1 MDQNKRNHGSKK
13 MQRIKYILFDVVA
26 VLLAW
31 ALFFL
36 FRRIEIESN
45 VVREIQLFSP
55 IYNFEKLIIGIPFFW
70 LFIFWVSGY
79 YNKPFLKSRL
89 HEFAQTFLSTLIGCT
104 ILFFLLL
111 LNDPVVNYKD
121 YYLSFIVLFL
131 IYFSVVY
138 LFRYMITRKTTE
150 RIHNRTIGF
159 NTIIIGTGEK
169 AKQIYGQLQSMKLS
183 SGNFINGFV
192 SCEEHMVIDGSLIL
206 GDISQLNDI
215 IEANQIEEVIIALDN
230 NDRNAL
236 LPIFNILYH
245 HDVTVKVAPQLYDYL
260 IGGVRMTSIFGAPL
274 VSALDVR
281 LNEFEKNV
289 KRLFDILFS
298 CFVIILVSPFCMIL
312 SLLIK
317 LTSDGPV
324 FYKQERVGLHGKL
337 FHILKFRTMVSD
349 AEASGPQLASSDDQR
364 ITKIGRILR
373 RFRIDELPQFIN
385 VLKGDMSIV
394 GPRPERPYYEEQI
407 AQKVPYYGIVHKV
420 KPGITSWGM
429 VKYGYATDV
438 DKMVERLKYDI
449 IYLENIS
456 LLVDLK
462 ILIYTVKTVVSG
474 RGM

>member
-1 MDQNKRNHGSKK
+1 

-31 ALFFL
+31 ALFFF
-36 FRRIEIESN
+36 FRRVEIESN

-89 HEFAQTFLSTLIGCT
+89 QEFAQTFLSTLIGCT

-111 LNDPVVNYKD
+111 LNDPVISYKD
-121 YYLSFIVLFL
+121 YYLSFIVLFF

-169 AKQIYGQLQSMKLS
+169 ARQIYEQLQSMKLS

-192 SCEEHMVIDGSLIL
+192 SCEEHMEVDGSLIL
-206 GDISQLNDI
+206 GDMSQLNNI
-215 IEANQIEEVIIALDN
+215 IEVNQIEEVIIALDN

-236 LPIFNILYH
+236 LPIFNILYY
-245 HDVTVKVAPQLYDYL
+245 HDVTVRVAPQLYDYL

-274 VSALDVR
+274 VSAMDVR
-281 LNEFEKNV
+281 MNEFEKNL
-289 KRLFDILFS
+289 KRLFDIIFS
-298 CFVIILVSPFCMIL
+298 CIVIVLVSPFCLIL

-324 FYKQERVGLHGKL
+324 FYMQERVGVHGKL
-337 FHILKFRTMVSD
+337 FHILKFRTMVCN
-349 AEASGPQLASSDDQR
+349 AEEAGPQLASSDDQR

-394 GPRPERPYYEEQI
+394 GPRPERPYYEAQI

-438 DKMVERLKYDI
+438 DKMIERLQYDI

>member
-1 MDQNKRNHGSKK
+1 MEQNKRNHGSKK
-13 MQRIKYILFDVVA
+13 TQRIKYILFDVVA

-79 YNKPFLKSRL
+79 YNNPFLKSRL
-89 HEFAQTFLSTLIGCT
+89 QEFAQTFLSTLIGCT

-111 LNDPVVNYKD
+111 LNDPVISYKD
-121 YYLSFIVLFL
+121 YYLSFIVLFF

-169 AKQIYGQLQSMKLS
+169 AKQIYEQLQSMKLS

-192 SCEEHMVIDGSLIL
+192 SCEENEAVDGSHIL
-206 GDISQLNDI
+206 GDLSQLNDI
-215 IEANQIEEVIIALDN
+215 IEENQIEEVIIALDN

-236 LPIFNILYH
+236 LPIFNILYY
-245 HDVTVKVAPQLYDYL
+245 HDVTVRVAPQLYDYL

-274 VSALDVR
+274 VSAMDVR
-281 LNEFEKNV
+281 MNEFEKNL
-289 KRLFDILFS
+289 KRLFDIIFS
-298 CFVIILVSPFCMIL
+298 CVVIVLVFPFCLIL

-317 LTSDGPV
+317 LTSEGPV

-337 FHILKFRTMVSD
+337 FRILKFRTMVCD

-394 GPRPERPYYEEQI
+394 GPRPERPYYEAQI

-438 DKMVERLKYDI
+438 DKMVERLQYDI

-462 ILIYTVKTVVSG
+462 ILIYTVKTVISG

>member
-1 MDQNKRNHGSKK
+1 MEQNKRNHGSKK

-36 FRRIEIESN
+36 FRRVEIESN

-79 YNKPFLKSRL
+79 YNNPFLKSRL
-89 HEFAQTFLSTLIGCT
+89 QEFAQTFLSTLIGCT

-111 LNDPVVNYKD
+111 LNDPVISYKD

-169 AKQIYGQLQSMKLS
+169 AKQIYEQLQSMKLS

-192 SCEEHMVIDGSLIL
+192 SCEENEAVDGSHIL
-206 GDISQLNDI
+206 GDLSQLNDI
-215 IEANQIEEVIIALDN
+215 IEENQIEEVIIALDN

-236 LPIFNILYH
+236 LPIFNILYY
-245 HDVTVKVAPQLYDYL
+245 HDVTVRVAPQLYDYL

-274 VSALDVR
+274 VSAMDVR
-281 LNEFEKNV
+281 MNEFEKNL
-289 KRLFDILFS
+289 KRLFDIIFS
-298 CFVIILVSPFCMIL
+298 CVVIVLVFPFCLIL
-312 SLLIK
+312 SPLIK
-317 LTSDGPV
+317 LTSEGPV

-337 FHILKFRTMVSD
+337 FRILKFRTMVCD

-394 GPRPERPYYEEQI
+394 GPRPERPYYEAQI

-438 DKMVERLKYDI
+438 DKMVERLQYDI

-462 ILIYTVKTVVSG
+462 ILIYTVKTVISG

>member
-1 MDQNKRNHGSKK
+1 MEQNKRNHGSKK

-31 ALFFL
+31 ALFFF
-36 FRRIEIESN
+36 FRRVEIESN

-89 HEFAQTFLSTLIGCT
+89 QEFAQTFLSTLIGCT

-111 LNDPVVNYKD
+111 LNDPVISYKD
-121 YYLSFIVLFL
+121 YYLSFIVLFF

-169 AKQIYGQLQSMKLS
+169 ARQIYEQLQSMKLS

-192 SCEEHMVIDGSLIL
+192 SCEEHMEVDGSLIL
-206 GDISQLNDI
+206 GDMSQLNNI
-215 IEANQIEEVIIALDN
+215 IEVNQIEEVIIALDN

-236 LPIFNILYH
+236 LPIFNILYY
-245 HDVTVKVAPQLYDYL
+245 HDVTVRVAPQLYDYL

-274 VSALDVR
+274 VSAMDVR
-281 LNEFEKNV
+281 MNEFEKNL
-289 KRLFDILFS
+289 KRLFDIIFS
-298 CFVIILVSPFCMIL
+298 CIVIVLVSPFCLIL

-324 FYKQERVGLHGKL
+324 FYMQERVGVHGKL
-337 FHILKFRTMVSD
+337 FHILKFRTMVCN
-349 AEASGPQLASSDDQR
+349 AEEAGPQLASSDDQR

-394 GPRPERPYYEEQI
+394 GPRPERPYYEAQI

-438 DKMVERLKYDI
+438 DKMIERLQYDI

>member
-1 MDQNKRNHGSKK
+1 MEQNKRNHGSKK
-13 MQRIKYILFDVVA
+13 MQRIKYVLFDEVA

-111 LNDPVVNYKD
+111 LNDPVISYKD

-192 SCEEHMVIDGSLIL
+192 SCEENTVVDGSLIL
-206 GDISQLNDI
+206 GDMSQLNNI
-215 IEANQIEEVIIALDN
+215 IEENQIEEVIIALDN

-281 LNEFEKNV
+281 MNEFEKNL
-289 KRLFDILFS
+289 KRLFDIIFS
-298 CFVIILVSPFCMIL
+298 CVVIVLVSPFCLIL
-312 SLLIK
+312 SPLIK

-337 FHILKFRTMVSD
+337 FHILKFRTMVCN
-349 AEASGPQLASSDDQR
+349 AEEAGPQLASSEDQR
-364 ITKIGRILR
+364 ITKIGRVLR

-394 GPRPERPYYEEQI
+394 GPRPERPYYEAQI

>member
-1 MDQNKRNHGSKK
+1 MEQNKRNHGSKK
-13 MQRIKYILFDVVA
+13 TQRIKYILFDVVA

-36 FRRIEIESN
+36 FRRVEIESN

-79 YNKPFLKSRL
+79 YNNPFLKSRL
-89 HEFAQTFLSTLIGCT
+89 QEFAQTFLSTLIGCT

-111 LNDPVVNYKD
+111 LNDPVISYKD

-169 AKQIYGQLQSMKLS
+169 AKQIYEQLQSMKLS

-192 SCEEHMVIDGSLIL
+192 SCEENEAVDGSHIL
-206 GDISQLNDI
+206 GDLSQLNDI
-215 IEANQIEEVIIALDN
+215 IEENQIEEVIIALDN

-236 LPIFNILYH
+236 LPIFNILYY
-245 HDVTVKVAPQLYDYL
+245 HDVTVRVAPQLYDYL

-274 VSALDVR
+274 VSAMDVR
-281 LNEFEKNV
+281 MNEFEKNL
-289 KRLFDILFS
+289 KRLFDIIFS
-298 CFVIILVSPFCMIL
+298 CVVIVLVFPFCLIL
-312 SLLIK
+312 SPLIK
-317 LTSDGPV
+317 LTSEGPV

-337 FHILKFRTMVSD
+337 FRILKFRTMVCD

-394 GPRPERPYYEEQI
+394 GPRPERPYYEAQI

-438 DKMVERLKYDI
+438 DKMVERLQYDI

-462 ILIYTVKTVVSG
+462 ILIYTVKTVISG